1 MSQITDHTLP
11 PAGHEAAGTK
21 WNFHRY
27 SPGLVGGHC
36 IPVDPYY
43 LVHRARGARVS
54 SAGDPRFFHKKSS
67 KNCPPGGVAVFECE
81 DGWCDCGGGA

>member
-1 MSQITDHTLP
+1 MSDMLHITDYTLP
-11 PAGHEAAGTK
+11 PAGREAAGTK

-43 LVHRARGARVS
+43 LVHRAEELGYHPQVIPDFFTKNRVKTALRVGS
-54 SAGDPRFFHKKSS
+54 FA
-67 KNCPPGGVAVFECE
+67 
-81 DGWCDCGGGA
+81 